1 MTIQRFSHDYL
12 ASLIDEASNSPRSRQ
27 HRNIHTSYEDPCQ
40 RFMNAIGMES
50 YIRPHRHSIDPK
62 AETLIAVRG
71 KFALFIF
78 DDKGAI
84 QEIINFGTERY
95 ADTSE
100 LSVGVDLTPGVWHTI
115 VALQPG
121 SVLLELKAG
130 PFNSNAAK
138 EPAPWA
144 PDEMTSD
151 GANYLHYLRSRIPLE
166 LGRKQQNTV

>member
-1 MTIQRFSHDYL
+1 MTIQCFSDDYL
-12 ASLIDEASNSPRSRQ
+12 ASLIDEASNSPRARQ
-27 HRNIHTSYEDPCQ
+27 HRNIHTSYDDPCQ

-78 DDKGAI
+78 DDEGAV
-84 QEIINFGTERY
+84 QEIIRFGTERY
-95 ADTSE
+95 ADSSA
-100 LSVGVDLTPGVWHTI
+100 LSVGVDLAPGVWHTI

-144 PDEMTSD
+144 PAEQTSE
-151 GANYLHYLRSRIPLE
+151 GANYLHYLRSRLLLG
-166 LGRKQQNTV
+166 LGRNT